1 MDNMKRPLKGKTIKV
16 LAAVAV
22 IIALAYGYTGI
33 QKGTTY
39 AFIPNTRE
47 GTISVI
53 DTEERTMVRT
63 IDLGGNL
70 PDGIALSRD
79 GKLLYTGNATEGMVY
94 VVDTLTGEK
103 VKEIRTG
110 RNVHGID
117 MSPDGKTL
125 YVASGDLKDGK
136 EYDYVSVIDT
146 DTNEVV
152 SMLTMDWKSPAHIDF
167 SSEGELAY
175 VSNVMSNEV
184 TIIETASETV
194 RWRIPVGSIPNETE
208 PSKDGKRLYVAN
220 VGDGTVSVIDL
231 ALGKVTGVIEA
242 GEGTHGLAVSPDDRY
257 LWTAN
262 RTSGDVFVIEAK
274 SGAVVERISLGGSP
288 NHISLSPDEKSMY
301 VSNLKNGDVSIIDL
315 ESFMVVKVIP
325 TGKEPHE
332 MVFGTV
338 KGLR

>member
-1 MDNMKRPLKGKTIKV
+1 MDIMKKSLRITLWKV
-16 LAAVAV
+16 LLVVAATA
-22 IIALAYGYTGI
+22 ALAYGYTGMR
-33 QKGTTY
+33 KGTAY
-39 AFIPNTRE
+39 AFIPNTAD

-53 DTEERTMVRT
+53 DTEEKAVVKT
-63 IDLGGNL
+63 IDLGGKL

-79 GKLLYTGNATEGMVY
+79 GKLLYTGDAREGIVY
-94 VVDTLTGEK
+94 VVETDTGKK
-103 VKEIRTG
+103 VDEIRTG

-117 MSPDGKTL
+117 MAPDGKTL

-146 DTNEVV
+146 QTNEVV
-152 SMLTMDWKSPAHIDF
+152 SMLTMDWKSPSHIDF
-167 SSEGELAY
+167 SLEGDFVY
-175 VSNVMSNEV
+175 ISNVMSNEV
-184 TIIETASETV
+184 TIIETASGTA
-194 RWRIPVGSIPNETE
+194 RWRIPVGNIPNETE

-231 ALGKVTGVIEA
+231 AIGKVTGVIEA
-242 GEGTHGLAVSPDDRY
+242 GEGTHGLAISPDDRY

-262 RTSGDVFVIEAK
+262 RTSGDVYVIDAE
-274 SGAVVERISLGGSP
+274 SGEVVEKIRLGGVP

-301 VSNLKNGDVSIIDL
+301 VSNLKNGEVSVIDR
-315 ESFMVVKVIP
+315 ESFQVVKVIA

-338 KGLR
+338 RGLR